1 MLLEGK
7 VALITGARRGIGY
20 ATALAFASEGAHVA
34 LADLDQVDVKR
45 AAAQI
50 AERGTSRAIGLTAD
64 VSQQDQAE
72 ALVSQTVA
80 EFGRLDIL
88 VNCAGIIARSTIM
101 EATEAQWDS
110 VLGVNLKGTFFCSR
124 AAADHMVARGGGG
137 AIVNIASVAA
147 AKARLD
153 NVVYS
158 ASKAG
163 VTAVTRALALE
174 LAPHGVRVNAIAP
187 GPTDTDMVRVSR
199 TEEELERMWRGELKA
214 YRLPIPIGRILTPE
228 DQAKAALFLASD
240 LASGVTG
247 QVLYVDGGLTAV

>member
-1 MLLEGK
+1 MLLEDK
-7 VALITGARRGIGY
+7 VALITGGRRGIGY
-20 ATALAFASEGAHVA
+20 ATALAFGAEGAHLA

-45 AAAQI
+45 AAAQV
-50 AERGTSRAIGLTAD
+50 AERGSRAIGLAAD

-88 VNCAGIIARSTIM
+88 VNCAGIIARSGIL
-101 EATEAQWDS
+101 EATEEQWDS

-163 VTAVTRALALE
+163 VTAVTRAFALE

-214 YRLPIPIGRILTPE
+214 YRLPIPIGRILTAE
-228 DQAKAALFLASD
+228 DQAKAVLFLASD
-240 LASGVTG
+240 LASAVTG
-247 QVLYVDGGLTAV
+247 QVLHVDGGLTAM

>member
-1 MLLEGK
+1 MLLEDK
-7 VALITGARRGIGY
+7 VALITGGRRGIGY
-20 ATALAFASEGAHVA
+20 ATALIFGAEGAHVA

-45 AAAQI
+45 AAARI
-50 AERGTSRAIGLTAD
+50 AERGSRAIGLPAD
-64 VSQQDQAE
+64 VSRQDQAE

-88 VNCAGIIARSTIM
+88 VNCAGIIARSSVM

-153 NVVYS
+153 SVVYS

-163 VTAVTRALALE
+163 VTAVTRAFALE

-187 GPTDTDMVRVSR
+187 GPTDTDMVRVAR

-214 YRLPIPIGRILTPE
+214 HRLPVPIGRILTAE

-247 QVLYVDGGLTAV
+247 QVLYVDGGLTAT